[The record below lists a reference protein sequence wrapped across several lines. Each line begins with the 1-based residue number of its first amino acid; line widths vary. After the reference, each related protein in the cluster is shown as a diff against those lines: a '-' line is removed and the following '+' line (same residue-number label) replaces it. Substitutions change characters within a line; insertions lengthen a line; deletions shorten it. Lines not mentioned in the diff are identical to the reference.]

1 MSKVSNKIQSVI
13 NYEIFVKNN
22 DSFKLRFKQN
32 GSELEQYFSKDED
45 FNFEILN
52 IIEEKQIEVFAKKIV
67 DTKFSIIDSRVFDF
81 KLFKLSSGFGG
92 FIVNVHHIIS
102 DAATFSLI
110 GTEIVEIYSKL
121 INNEDI
127 PTKTYSYID
136 YINSE
141 KEYLKSP
148 RFEKDKEYWK
158 EQLSPLPEVATVFST
173 NSDKVLS
180 NYIADRAEFVLD
192 NNLINKIKIS
202 KNKDKDLYNVKE
214 VVIVMIF
221 SIGIGF
227 LMCFGI
233 ISIFTGKN
241 YFKVTRDLDKVI
253 DTYYDIVDNYY
264 GDLDKSTIIDGAV
277 EGMISSVGDTFTTY
291 TNTNDT
297 EAFDE
302 TINGSYEGIGC
313 SVATYNDGKIVV
325 IEIFENSPADT
336 SGLKVGHVIP
346 KMDGESLEGKT
357 GNDVSSYIKNS
368 GKNKVVLTVIRDNE
382 EKEVTINL
390 SKVDIPYVSG
400 EVIEKNNKKVGY
412 IKISLFANSSYK
424 QFKNKLEK
432 LEKENIDSL
441 IIDVRDNSGGYL
453 TSVTDICNLFL
464 EKGKVIYQ
472 LQDENGT
479 VKKKDTTKE
488 KRTYDIV
495 VLINGSSASAS
506 EILASAIKE
515 SYKGMVV
522 GQNSYGKGT
531 VQQTR
536 KLLDGSMI
544 KYTTQKWLTP
554 DGNFINEIGVKP
566 TNEVI
571 LSEDYYKNPSIETD
585 NQLQEAL
592 SLLTK

>member
-1 MSKVSNKIQSVI
+1 MATKDNNTNKNNKKEIKKVNNKEKKNV
-13 NYEIFVKNN
+13 NVKNDITDN
-22 DSFKLRFKQN
+22 TKN
-32 GSELEQYFSKDED
+32 P
-45 FNFEILN
+45 
-52 IIEEKQIEVFAKKIV
+52 KK
-67 DTKFSIIDSRVFDF
+67 K
-81 KLFKLSSGFGG
+81 
-92 FIVNVHHIIS
+92 N
-102 DAATFSLI
+102 SLI
-110 GTEIVEIYSKL
+110 SK
-121 INNEDI
+121 IN
-127 PTKTYSYID
+127 
-136 YINSE
+136 
-141 KEYLKSP
+141 
-148 RFEKDKEYWK
+148 
-158 EQLSPLPEVATVFST
+158 Q
-173 NSDKVLS
+173 
-180 NYIADRAEFVLD
+180 
-192 NNLINKIKIS
+192 S
-202 KNKDKDLYNVKE
+202 KNKNKDLYNVKE

-241 YFKVTRDLDKVI
+241 YFRVTRDLEKII
-253 DTYYDIVDNYY
+253 DTYYAIVDNYY

-291 TNTNDT
+291 TNTDD
-297 EAFDE
+297 AE
-302 TINGSYEGIGC
+302 TFNEKINGSYEGIGC

-325 IEIFENSPADT
+325 IEIFEGSPSAT
-336 SGLKVGHVIP
+336 AGLKVGDIIT
-346 KMDGESLEGKT
+346 KLDGDSLEGKSGT
-357 GNDVSSYIKNS
+357 DVSSYIKNS
-368 GKNKVVLTVIRDNE
+368 GKSKVVLTVLRDNE
-382 EKEVTINL
+382 EKEITINL

-412 IKISLFANSSYK
+412 IKISLFANNSYK
-424 QFKNKLEK
+424 QFKSKLEN

-453 TSVTDICNLFL
+453 TAVTDICNLFL

-479 VKKKDTTKE
+479 VKKKDTTKD
-488 KRTYDIV
+488 KRTYDIA

-515 SYKGMVV
+515 SYKGIVV

-554 DGNFINEIGVKP
+554 DGNFINEIGVEP

-571 LSEDYYKNPSIETD
+571 LSEEYYRNPSMETD

-592 SLLTK
+592 TLLTK

>member
-1 MSKVSNKIQSVI
+1 MT
-13 NYEIFVKNN
+13 VK
-22 DSFKLRFKQN
+22 
-32 GSELEQYFSKDED
+32 KDD
-45 FNFEILN
+45 
-52 IIEEKQIEVFAKKIV
+52 
-67 DTKFSIIDSRVFDF
+67 
-81 KLFKLSSGFGG
+81 
-92 FIVNVHHIIS
+92 
-102 DAATFSLI
+102 
-110 GTEIVEIYSKL
+110 
-121 INNEDI
+121 
-127 PTKTYSYID
+127 
-136 YINSE
+136 
-141 KEYLKSP
+141 
-148 RFEKDKEYWK
+148 
-158 EQLSPLPEVATVFST
+158 
-173 NSDKVLS
+173 
-180 NYIADRAEFVLD
+180 
-192 NNLINKIKIS
+192 INKKETPKASKNTKEKTNTNTKKDTQDSKKSIKKVIDKIKLS
-202 KNKDKDLYNVKE
+202 KNKEKDLYNVKE
-214 VVIVMIF
+214 VIIVMIF
-221 SIGIGF
+221 SVGIGF

-253 DTYYDIVDNYY
+253 DTYYAIVDNYY
-264 GDLDKSTIIDGAV
+264 GDLDKNTIIDGAV

-291 TNTNDT
+291 TNTGDT
-297 EAFDE
+297 ETFDE
-302 TINGSYEGIGC
+302 TIKGSYEGIGC

-325 IEIFENSPADT
+325 IEIFEDSPADT
-336 SGLKVGHVIP
+336 SGLKVGDIIT

-357 GNDVSSYIKNS
+357 GTDVSNYIKNS
-368 GKNKVVLTVIRDNE
+368 GKNKVVLTVVRDNE

-400 EVIEKNNKKVGY
+400 EVIEKNSKKVGY
-412 IKISLFANSSYK
+412 IKISLFANNSYK
-424 QFKNKLEK
+424 QFKCKLEK

-488 KRTYDIV
+488 KRTYDIA

-515 SYKGMVV
+515 SYKGIVV

-531 VQQTR
+531 VQQTK

>member
-1 MSKVSNKIQSVI
+1 MNPSISIRPSKELRNNYNQISALSRSNPVAITVNGKEDTVVLSH
-13 NYEIFVKNN
+13 EDFV
-22 DSFKLRFKQN
+22 DQQQYIR
-32 GSELEQYFSKDED
+32 ELEARLAVYAHLAQALDD
-45 FNFEILN
+45 
-52 IIEEKQIEVFAKKIV
+52 V
-67 DTKFSIIDSRVFDF
+67 
-81 KLFKLSSGFGG
+81 KLGRTQAM
-92 FIVNVHHIIS
+92 
-102 DAATFSLI
+102 D
-110 GTEIVEIYSKL
+110 
-121 INNEDI
+121 
-127 PTKTYSYID
+127 
-136 YINSE
+136 
-141 KEYLKSP
+141 
-148 RFEKDKEYWK
+148 
-158 EQLSPLPEVATVFST
+158 
-173 NSDKVLS
+173 
-180 NYIADRAEFVLD
+180 
-192 NNLINKIKIS
+192 
-202 KNKDKDLYNVKE
+202 
-214 VVIVMIF
+214 
-221 SIGIGF
+221 
-227 LMCFGI
+227 
-233 ISIFTGKN
+233 
-241 YFKVTRDLDKVI
+241 
-253 DTYYDIVDNYY
+253 
-264 GDLDKSTIIDGAV
+264 
-277 EGMISSVGDTFTTY
+277 
-291 TNTNDT
+291 

-336 SGLKVGHVIP
+336 SGLKVGDVIT

-432 LEKENIDSL
+432 LEKENVDSL

>member
-1 MSKVSNKIQSVI
+1 MATKDNNTNKNNKKEIKKVNNKEKKNV
-13 NYEIFVKNN
+13 NVKNDIPDN
-22 DSFKLRFKQN
+22 TKN
-32 GSELEQYFSKDED
+32 P
-45 FNFEILN
+45 
-52 IIEEKQIEVFAKKIV
+52 KK
-67 DTKFSIIDSRVFDF
+67 K
-81 KLFKLSSGFGG
+81 
-92 FIVNVHHIIS
+92 N
-102 DAATFSLI
+102 SLI
-110 GTEIVEIYSKL
+110 SK
-121 INNEDI
+121 IN
-127 PTKTYSYID
+127 
-136 YINSE
+136 
-141 KEYLKSP
+141 
-148 RFEKDKEYWK
+148 
-158 EQLSPLPEVATVFST
+158 Q
-173 NSDKVLS
+173 
-180 NYIADRAEFVLD
+180 
-192 NNLINKIKIS
+192 S
-202 KNKDKDLYNVKE
+202 KNKNKDLYNVKE

-241 YFKVTRDLDKVI
+241 YFRVTRDLEKII
-253 DTYYDIVDNYY
+253 DTYYAIVDNYY

-291 TNTNDT
+291 TNTDD
-297 EAFDE
+297 AE
-302 TINGSYEGIGC
+302 TFNEKINGSYEGIGC

-325 IEIFENSPADT
+325 IEIFEGSPSAT
-336 SGLKVGHVIP
+336 AGLKVGDIIT
-346 KMDGESLEGKT
+346 KLDGDSLEGKSGT
-357 GNDVSSYIKNS
+357 DVSSYIKNS
-368 GKNKVVLTVIRDNE
+368 GKSKVILTVLRDNE
-382 EKEVTINL
+382 EKEITINL

-412 IKISLFANSSYK
+412 IKISLFANNSYK
-424 QFKNKLEK
+424 QFKSKLEN

-453 TSVTDICNLFL
+453 TAVTDICNLFL

-479 VKKKDTTKE
+479 VKKKDTTKD
-488 KRTYDIV
+488 KRTYDIA

-515 SYKGMVV
+515 SYKGIVV

-554 DGNFINEIGVKP
+554 DGNFINEIGVEP

-571 LSEDYYKNPSIETD
+571 LSEEYYRNPSMETD

-592 SLLTK
+592 TLLTK

>member
-1 MSKVSNKIQSVI
+1 MTMKKNDINKKEKKEALKT
-13 NYEIFVKNN
+13 NKNTKEKTN
-22 DSFKLRFKQN
+22 TNIKNTQDNKQN
-32 GSELEQYFSKDED
+32 
-45 FNFEILN
+45 I
-52 IIEEKQIEVFAKKIV
+52 KKV
-67 DTKFSIIDSRVFDF
+67 ID
-81 KLFKLSSGFGG
+81 
-92 FIVNVHHIIS
+92 
-102 DAATFSLI
+102 
-110 GTEIVEIYSKL
+110 
-121 INNEDI
+121 
-127 PTKTYSYID
+127 
-136 YINSE
+136 
-141 KEYLKSP
+141 
-148 RFEKDKEYWK
+148 
-158 EQLSPLPEVATVFST
+158 
-173 NSDKVLS
+173 
-180 NYIADRAEFVLD
+180 
-192 NNLINKIKIS
+192 KIKLL
-202 KNKDKDLYNVKE
+202 KNKDKDLYNSKE
-214 VVIVMIF
+214 VIIVMIF

-253 DTYYDIVDNYY
+253 DTYYAIVDNYY
-264 GDLDKSTIIDGAV
+264 GDLDKNTIIDGAV

-291 TNTNDT
+291 TNTGDT
-297 EAFDE
+297 ETFDE

-325 IEIFENSPADT
+325 IEIFEDSPADT
-336 SGLKVGHVIP
+336 SGLKVGDIIT

-357 GNDVSSYIKNS
+357 GTDVSNYIKNS
-368 GKNKVVLTVIRDNE
+368 GKNKVVLTVVRDNE

-412 IKISLFANSSYK
+412 IKISLFANNSYK
-424 QFKNKLEK
+424 QFKSKLEK

-488 KRTYDIV
+488 KRTYDIA

-515 SYKGMVV
+515 SYKGIVV

-531 VQQTR
+531 VQQTK

>member
-1 MSKVSNKIQSVI
+1 MT
-13 NYEIFVKNN
+13 VK
-22 DSFKLRFKQN
+22 
-32 GSELEQYFSKDED
+32 KDD
-45 FNFEILN
+45 
-52 IIEEKQIEVFAKKIV
+52 
-67 DTKFSIIDSRVFDF
+67 
-81 KLFKLSSGFGG
+81 
-92 FIVNVHHIIS
+92 
-102 DAATFSLI
+102 
-110 GTEIVEIYSKL
+110 
-121 INNEDI
+121 
-127 PTKTYSYID
+127 
-136 YINSE
+136 
-141 KEYLKSP
+141 
-148 RFEKDKEYWK
+148 
-158 EQLSPLPEVATVFST
+158 
-173 NSDKVLS
+173 
-180 NYIADRAEFVLD
+180 
-192 NNLINKIKIS
+192 INKKETPKASKNTKEKTNTNTKKDTQDSKKSIKKVIDKIKLS
-202 KNKDKDLYNVKE
+202 KNKEKDLYNVKE
-214 VVIVMIF
+214 VIIVMIF
-221 SIGIGF
+221 SVGIGF

-253 DTYYDIVDNYY
+253 DTYYAIVDNYY
-264 GDLDKSTIIDGAV
+264 GDLDKNTIIDGAV

-291 TNTNDT
+291 TNTGDT
-297 EAFDE
+297 ETFDE

-325 IEIFENSPADT
+325 IEIFEDSPADT
-336 SGLKVGHVIP
+336 SGLKVGDIIT

-357 GNDVSSYIKNS
+357 GTDVSNYIKNS
-368 GKNKVVLTVIRDNE
+368 GKNKVVLTVVRDNE

-400 EVIEKNNKKVGY
+400 EVIEKNSKKVGY
-412 IKISLFANSSYK
+412 IKISLFANNSYK
-424 QFKNKLEK
+424 QFKSKLEK

-488 KRTYDIV
+488 KRTYDIA

-515 SYKGMVV
+515 SYKGIVV

-531 VQQTR
+531 VQQTK

>member
-1 MSKVSNKIQSVI
+1 MT
-13 NYEIFVKNN
+13 VK
-22 DSFKLRFKQN
+22 
-32 GSELEQYFSKDED
+32 KDD
-45 FNFEILN
+45 
-52 IIEEKQIEVFAKKIV
+52 
-67 DTKFSIIDSRVFDF
+67 
-81 KLFKLSSGFGG
+81 
-92 FIVNVHHIIS
+92 
-102 DAATFSLI
+102 
-110 GTEIVEIYSKL
+110 
-121 INNEDI
+121 
-127 PTKTYSYID
+127 
-136 YINSE
+136 
-141 KEYLKSP
+141 
-148 RFEKDKEYWK
+148 
-158 EQLSPLPEVATVFST
+158 
-173 NSDKVLS
+173 
-180 NYIADRAEFVLD
+180 
-192 NNLINKIKIS
+192 INKKETPKASKNTKEKTNTNTKKDTQDSKKSIKKVIDKIKLS
-202 KNKDKDLYNVKE
+202 KNKEKDLYNVKE
-214 VVIVMIF
+214 VIIVMIF
-221 SIGIGF
+221 SVGIGF

-253 DTYYDIVDNYY
+253 DTYYAIVDNYY
-264 GDLDKSTIIDGAV
+264 GDLDKNTIIDGAV

-291 TNTNDT
+291 TNTGDT
-297 EAFDE
+297 ETFDE

-325 IEIFENSPADT
+325 IEIFEDSPADT
-336 SGLKVGHVIP
+336 SGLKVGDIIT

-357 GNDVSSYIKNS
+357 GTDVSNYIKNS
-368 GKNKVVLTVIRDNE
+368 GKNKVVLTVVRDNE

-412 IKISLFANSSYK
+412 IKISLFANNSYK
-424 QFKNKLEK
+424 QFKSKLEK

-488 KRTYDIV
+488 KRTYDIA

-515 SYKGMVV
+515 SYKGIVV

-531 VQQTR
+531 VQQTK

>member
-1 MSKVSNKIQSVI
+1 MT
-13 NYEIFVKNN
+13 VK
-22 DSFKLRFKQN
+22 
-32 GSELEQYFSKDED
+32 KDD
-45 FNFEILN
+45 
-52 IIEEKQIEVFAKKIV
+52 
-67 DTKFSIIDSRVFDF
+67 
-81 KLFKLSSGFGG
+81 
-92 FIVNVHHIIS
+92 
-102 DAATFSLI
+102 
-110 GTEIVEIYSKL
+110 
-121 INNEDI
+121 
-127 PTKTYSYID
+127 
-136 YINSE
+136 
-141 KEYLKSP
+141 
-148 RFEKDKEYWK
+148 
-158 EQLSPLPEVATVFST
+158 
-173 NSDKVLS
+173 
-180 NYIADRAEFVLD
+180 
-192 NNLINKIKIS
+192 INKKETPKASKNTKEKTNTNTKKDTQDSKKSIKKVIDKIKLS
-202 KNKDKDLYNVKE
+202 KNKEKDLYNVKE
-214 VVIVMIF
+214 VIIVMIF
-221 SIGIGF
+221 SVGIGF

-253 DTYYDIVDNYY
+253 DTYYVIVDNYY
-264 GDLDKSTIIDGAV
+264 GDLDKNTIIDGAV

-291 TNTNDT
+291 TNTGDT
-297 EAFDE
+297 ETFDE
-302 TINGSYEGIGC
+302 TIKGSYEGIGC

-325 IEIFENSPADT
+325 IEIFEDSPADT
-336 SGLKVGHVIP
+336 SGLKVGDIIT

-357 GNDVSSYIKNS
+357 GTDVSNYIKNS
-368 GKNKVVLTVIRDNE
+368 GKNKVVLTVVRDNE

-400 EVIEKNNKKVGY
+400 EVIEKNSKKVGY
-412 IKISLFANSSYK
+412 IKISLFANNSYK
-424 QFKNKLEK
+424 QFKSKLEK

-488 KRTYDIV
+488 KRTYDIA

-515 SYKGMVV
+515 SYKGIVV

-531 VQQTR
+531 VQQTK

>member
-1 MSKVSNKIQSVI
+1 MT
-13 NYEIFVKNN
+13 VK
-22 DSFKLRFKQN
+22 
-32 GSELEQYFSKDED
+32 KDD
-45 FNFEILN
+45 
-52 IIEEKQIEVFAKKIV
+52 
-67 DTKFSIIDSRVFDF
+67 
-81 KLFKLSSGFGG
+81 
-92 FIVNVHHIIS
+92 
-102 DAATFSLI
+102 
-110 GTEIVEIYSKL
+110 
-121 INNEDI
+121 
-127 PTKTYSYID
+127 
-136 YINSE
+136 
-141 KEYLKSP
+141 
-148 RFEKDKEYWK
+148 
-158 EQLSPLPEVATVFST
+158 
-173 NSDKVLS
+173 
-180 NYIADRAEFVLD
+180 
-192 NNLINKIKIS
+192 INKKETPKASKNTKEKTNTNTKKDTQDSKKSIKKVIDKIKLS
-202 KNKDKDLYNVKE
+202 KNKEKDLYNVKE
-214 VVIVMIF
+214 VIIVMIF
-221 SIGIGF
+221 SVGIGF

-253 DTYYDIVDNYY
+253 DTYYAIVDNYY
-264 GDLDKSTIIDGAV
+264 GDLDKNTIIDGAV

-291 TNTNDT
+291 TNTGDT
-297 EAFDE
+297 ETFDE
-302 TINGSYEGIGC
+302 TIKGSYEGIGC

-325 IEIFENSPADT
+325 IEIFEDSPADT
-336 SGLKVGHVIP
+336 SGLKVGDIIT

-357 GNDVSSYIKNS
+357 GTDVSNYIKNS
-368 GKNKVVLTVIRDNE
+368 GKNKVVLTVVRDNE

-400 EVIEKNNKKVGY
+400 EVIEKNSKKVGY
-412 IKISLFANSSYK
+412 IKISLFANNSYK
-424 QFKNKLEK
+424 QFKCKLEK

-488 KRTYDIV
+488 KRTYDIA

-515 SYKGMVV
+515 SYKGIVV

-531 VQQTR
+531 VQQTK

-571 LSEDYYKNPSIETD
+571 LSEDYYKNSSIETD